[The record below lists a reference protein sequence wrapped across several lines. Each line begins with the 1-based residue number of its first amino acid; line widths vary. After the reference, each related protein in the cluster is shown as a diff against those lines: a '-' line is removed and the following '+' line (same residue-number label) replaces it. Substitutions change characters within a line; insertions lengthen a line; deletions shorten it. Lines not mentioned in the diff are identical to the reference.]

1 MLSLIRLIHWLRQLV
16 GIWENSNMF
25 KLELRKSIRNRTLF
39 YIVSTVML
47 SYVLGYI
54 LPVGIDKVNTL
65 GLGDFYFS
73 TYTVFT
79 QFGFLIFGFVVV
91 YFFNRDYSEKTI
103 LWNYF
108 SGYQLVQY
116 FYSKLFVL
124 FIEFVVSIVF
134 ANIIVCLIL
143 GFSNFYFLFS
153 TIAFSIIVLQYL
165 LIVGTISV
173 IFSNMLVSIGVSLA
187 CWITSI
193 ILVAVGG
200 IFKYVAIFDASNSLY
215 DEVSDAMAKGIIQ
228 NFSPFYVILPYILV
242 LFIINYIYIKNFTRR
257 WLKNGV

>member
-1 MLSLIRLIHWLRQLV
+1 
-16 GIWENSNMF
+16 MF
-25 KLELRKSIRNRTLF
+25 KLELRKSVRNRTLF
-39 YIVSTVML
+39 YIIATVMS
-47 SYVLGYI
+47 SYILGYI
-54 LPVGIDKVNTL
+54 LPVGIDKVSSL

-91 YFFNRDYSEKTI
+91 YFFNKDYSEKTI

-116 FYSKLFVL
+116 FYSKFFVL
-124 FIEFVVSIVF
+124 FIEFVISILF
-134 ANIIVCLIL
+134 ANIIVCLTL
-143 GFSNFYFLFS
+143 GFSIFYFLFS

-173 IFSNMLVSIGVSLA
+173 IFSNMLVSIGISLA
-187 CWITSI
+187 YWIISI

-215 DEVSDAMAKGIIQ
+215 TKVTDVMVKGNIQ
-228 NFSPFYVILPYILV
+228 DFSPFYVILPYIMV
-242 LFIINYIYIKNFTRR
+242 LFIINYVYIKNFTRR

>member
-1 MLSLIRLIHWLRQLV
+1 
-16 GIWENSNMF
+16 MF
-25 KLELRKSIRNRTLF
+25 KLELRKSVRNRTLF
-39 YIVSTVML
+39 YIIATVML

-54 LPVGIDKVNTL
+54 LPVGIDKVSSL

-91 YFFNRDYSEKTI
+91 YFFNKDYSEKTI

-116 FYSKLFVL
+116 FYSKFFVL
-124 FIEFVVSIVF
+124 FIEFVISILF
-134 ANIIVCLIL
+134 ANIIVCLTL
-143 GFSNFYFLFS
+143 GFSIFYFLLS

-173 IFSNMLVSIGVSLA
+173 IFSNMLVSIGISLA
-187 CWITSI
+187 YWIISI

-215 DEVSDAMAKGIIQ
+215 TKVTDVMVKGNIQ
-228 NFSPFYVILPYILV
+228 DFSPFYVILPYIMV
-242 LFIINYIYIKNFTRR
+242 LFIINYVYIKNFTRR

>member
-1 MLSLIRLIHWLRQLV
+1 
-16 GIWENSNMF
+16 MF
-25 KLELRKSIRNRTLF
+25 KLELRKSVRNRTLL
-39 YIVSTVML
+39 YIVSIVML
-47 SYVLGYI
+47 SYILGYI
-54 LPVGIDKVNTL
+54 LPVGIDKVSSL

-91 YFFNRDYSEKTI
+91 YFFNKDYSEKTI

-116 FYSKLFVL
+116 FYSKLSVL
-124 FIEFVVSIVF
+124 FIEFVISIF
-134 ANIIVCLIL
+134 LANIIVCFIF
-143 GFSNFYFLFS
+143 GFSIFYFLFS

-173 IFSNMLVSIGVSLA
+173 IFSNMLISIGISLA
-187 CWITSI
+187 YWIISI

-215 DEVSDAMAKGIIQ
+215 TKVTDIMVKGNIQ
-228 NFSPFYVILPYILV
+228 DFSPFYVILPYIIV
-242 LFIINYIYIKNFTRR
+242 LFIINYVYIKNFTRR